1 MADTLGQSGVLQV
14 IPPAALEQQLAQQ
27 AQDKAAA
34 QDAAQQGG
42 QVPEMLAGYIQGR
55 WEIFRNHR
63 NTSAGWSELL
73 LKALRTFNGQYDATK
88 LNEIR
93 KFGGSEIFLRLVAQK
108 CRAATSLLRDIYLGP
123 DRAWSVKPPASPDP
137 PDVIVQKINELLMH
151 ERQIVTQQTGQPPS
165 TADETSR
172 RIALMESAMDAAK
185 KQAADQAKI
194 AEDKIEDILQ
204 QGGFYIALADFL
216 VQICIFPFSC
226 IVGPEVKIL
235 PELQWPP
242 GGGPPAVK
250 RVPKLTWRSPSPFDL
265 WWTPGISRIEDAEII
280 ERVRMTRAELNDLL
294 DLPGYNHAAVRE
306 VLQHYGQGG
315 YYDNWDTT
323 DAERAILEN
332 KENPAWNRSGL
343 IDVMLYNGPVQGQ
356 MLAQYGIE
364 VEDPLRDYFVQAW
377 KIGPHI
383 IKCHL
388 SPSPRQR
395 HPYFITAF
403 ENVPNAVLGHGLTDI
418 LEDLQEIINGTVR
431 AVVNN
436 VSIASGPQVTVR
448 DDRLSPDETG
458 EEMYPWKR
466 WHVRSDPLS
475 STSEDPIS
483 FFMPTSNAQ
492 DMLMVFDK
500 FAAMADDV
508 SAIPKYI
515 GGQAGSGGAGRT
527 ASGLAMLMGNASK
540 ILQTVAANIDRDVM
554 QPALIQL
561 ADLIL
566 LTDETGILTGEEKIT
581 VQGVQV
587 AVQRETFRQRQIE
600 YLQATNNPVDN
611 HIMGIKGRGVVLRA
625 VASDIGLP
633 GEQVIPAQK
642 QLEQMD
648 AQANAPPPP
657 VNPQSITEA
666 MNKGVAAGVQ
676 RVITELTA
684 GQLAMLE
691 GMPEG
696 MPTHIGT
703 PAGQPGM
710 PMPPQPGQPGG
721 PPGMSP
727 PVPGAHI
734 NLPQASA
741 QAQGMRT
748 APAAA
753 AGGPQ
758 LANSVS
764 NTPGPGAKISPGP
777 G

>member
-1 MADTLGQSGVLQV
+1 
-14 IPPAALEQQLAQQ
+14 
-27 AQDKAAA
+27 
-34 QDAAQQGG
+34 
-42 QVPEMLAGYIQGR
+42 
-55 WEIFRNHR
+55 
-63 NTSAGWSELL
+63 
-73 LKALRTFNGQYDATK
+73 
-88 LNEIR
+88 
-93 KFGGSEIFLRLVAQK
+93 
-108 CRAATSLLRDIYLGP
+108 
-123 DRAWSVKPPASPDP
+123 
-137 PDVIVQKINELLMH
+137 
-151 ERQIVTQQTGQPPS
+151 
-165 TADETSR
+165 
-172 RIALMESAMDAAK
+172 
-185 KQAADQAKI
+185 
-194 AEDKIEDILQ
+194 
-204 QGGFYIALADFL
+204 
-216 VQICIFPFSC
+216 
-226 IVGPEVKIL
+226 
-235 PELQWPP
+235 
-242 GGGPPAVK
+242 
-250 RVPKLTWRSPSPFDL
+250 
-265 WWTPGISRIEDAEII
+265 
-280 ERVRMTRAELNDLL
+280 
-294 DLPGYNHAAVRE
+294 
-306 VLQHYGQGG
+306 
-315 YYDNWDTT
+315 
-323 DAERAILEN
+323 
-332 KENPAWNRSGL
+332 
-343 IDVMLYNGPVQGQ
+343 
-356 MLAQYGIE
+356 
-364 VEDPLRDYFVQAW
+364 
-377 KIGPHI
+377 
-383 IKCHL
+383 
-388 SPSPRQR
+388 
-395 HPYFITAF
+395 
-403 ENVPNAVLGHGLTDI
+403 
-418 LEDLQEIINGTVR
+418 
-431 AVVNN
+431 
-436 VSIASGPQVTVR
+436 
-448 DDRLSPDETG
+448 
-458 EEMYPWKR
+458 MYPWKR

-611 HIMGIKGRGVVLRA
+611 HIMGIKGRGLVLRS

-633 GEQVIPAQK
+633 GEQVVPAQK

-648 AQANAPPPP
+648 AQANQPPPP
-657 VNPQSITEA
+657 VNPQSISEA

-703 PAGQPGM
+703 PAGGA
-710 PMPPQPGQPGG
+710 MPPQPGQPGG

-753 AGGPQ
+753 KGGPQ

>member
-14 IPPAALEQQLAQQ
+14 IPPAALEQQLAQRD
-27 AQDKAAA
+27 QDKAAA

-42 QVPEMLAGYIQGR
+42 QIPEMLAGYIQGR

-63 NTSAGWSELL
+63 NTNAGWSERL

-93 KFGGSEIFLRLVAQK
+93 KFGGSEVYLRLVAQK
-108 CRAATSLLRDIYLGP
+108 CRAATSLLRDIYLGA
-123 DRAWSVKPPASPDP
+123 DRPWSVKPPASPDP
-137 PDVIVQKINELLMH
+137 PDSIVQKINELLMH
-151 ERQIVTQQTGQPPS
+151 ERQMVAGQTGQPPTDS
-165 TADETSR
+165 DETGR

-242 GGGPPAVK
+242 GGGPPTVK

-323 DAERAILEN
+323 DAERAVLEN

-403 ENVPNAVLGHGLTDI
+403 ENVPNAVLGNGLTDI
-418 LEDLQEIINGTVR
+418 LDDLQEIVNGTVR
-431 AVVNN
+431 SVVNN

-500 FAAMADDV
+500 FTAMADDV

-611 HIMGIKGRGVVLRA
+611 HIMGIKGRGVILRA

-633 GEQVIPAQK
+633 GEQVVPAQK

-703 PAGQPGM
+703 PAGQP
-710 PMPPQPGQPGG
+710 PMPPQG
-721 PPGMSP
+721 PPGSLP
-727 PVPGAHI
+727 TPGAHF

-741 QAQGMRT
+741 QAQGQRT

>member
-1 MADTLGQSGVLQV
+1 
-14 IPPAALEQQLAQQ
+14 
-27 AQDKAAA
+27 
-34 QDAAQQGG
+34 
-42 QVPEMLAGYIQGR
+42 MLAGYIQGR

-323 DAERAILEN
+323 DAERAVLEN